1 MKIEL
6 TLDEV
11 RTILAALSVYQ
22 DVKEDA
28 WLSQGWSSDQEEA
41 GSAKWVWQKIAEQ
54 REVERIEAEIR
65 DRNAPVDPFSL
76 PPREET

>member
-22 DVKEDA
+22 DTKEDA